1 MKKTI
6 WTFGLIA
13 GVVLSVMMVVTIP
26 FVDRIGFDAA
36 MIIGYASM
44 VAAFLAIYFGIRS
57 YRDNVLG
64 GTISFGRSFGVG
76 MLIAVV
82 ATLCY
87 VATWQVVYRT
97 TVPDFWP
104 KWTAYEVEKARAD
117 GKSEAEI
124 EEIRADGVK
133 YAEMYKNP
141 LVNSAFTFLETMP
154 VALIITL
161 VSAATLSRRK
171 RLPDGAAASA

>member
-13 GVVLSVMMVVTIP
+13 GAVLSLMMVLTMP
-26 FVDRIGFDAA
+26 FVDQIGFESA
-36 MIIGYASM
+36 MWLGYTSM

-57 YRDNVLG
+57 YRDNVRG
-64 GTISFGRSFGVG
+64 GTISFGRAAALG
-76 MLIAVV
+76 MLIATV

-87 VATWQVVYRT
+87 VATWQVMYRT
-97 TVPDFWP
+97 AYQDFWP
-104 KWTAYEVEKARAD
+104 KWTAYEIDKARSN
-117 GKSEAEI
+117 GKSEAEL
-124 EEIRADGVK
+124 EKIRADGVK
-133 YAEMYKNP
+133 YGEMYKNP
-141 LVNSAFTFLETMP
+141 LINSAFTFLETMP

-171 RLPDGAAASA
+171 RLPGGAAASA